1 MERSRPGVQV
11 LLAALAAGLLLA
23 GCGGR
28 GGDGDGTGKQQA
40 DLPMAPDFSFEAYQ
54 GEKELGGR
62 ELRLSDVVALGK
74 PIILNFWAAQCP
86 PCQVEMPEFQE
97 YYDKYRRQVVMLGVD
112 IGALAGLGLP
122 EHAVSLLH
130 TLKITYPAVTTA
142 DEHVQ
147 KEYELIGLP
156 ATYFINSEG
165 QIAHSW
171 TGFLTKEKLEELA
184 GALIDAEK

>member
-1 MERSRPGVQV
+1 MERSRPGVHV
-11 LLAALAAGLLLA
+11 LLAALASGLLLA
-23 GCGGR
+23 GCGGK
-28 GGDGDGTGKQQA
+28 GGDGGGPVQA

-97 YYDKYRRQVVMLGVD
+97 YYDKHRKQVLMLGVD
-112 IGALAGLGLP
+112 VGAMQNLGLP
-122 EHAVSLLH
+122 QHALSLLH

-142 DEHVQ
+142 DEHVGSAYQ
-147 KEYELIGLP
+147 ILGLP
-156 ATYFINSEG
+156 ATYFINSAG
-165 QIAHSW
+165 QIAHTW
-171 TGFLTKEKLEELA
+171 TGLLTKEKLEELA

>member
-1 MERSRPGVQV
+1 MERSRRGMRV
-11 LLAALAAGLLLA
+11 LLAAAAAGLLLA
-23 GCGGR
+23 GCGGK
-28 GGDGDGTGKQQA
+28 GGDRDGGGPIQA
-40 DLPMAPDFSFEAYQ
+40 DLPMAPDFYFEAYQ
-54 GEKELGGR
+54 GEKEIGGR
-62 ELRLSDVVALGK
+62 ELHLSDVVALGK

-97 YYDKYRRQVVMLGVD
+97 YYDKHRKQVLMLGVD

-147 KEYELIGLP
+147 GEYELLGLP
-156 ATYFINSEG
+156 ATYFINSAG
-165 QIAHSW
+165 QIAHTW
-171 TGFLTKEKLEELA
+171 TGLLTKEKLEELA
-184 GALIDAEK
+184 GALIEAEG

>member
-1 MERSRPGVQV
+1 MERSRRGVRV
-11 LLAALAAGLLLA
+11 LLAAAVGLLLA
-23 GCGGR
+23 GCGGK
-28 GGDGDGTGKQQA
+28 GGDGGSPVQA
-40 DLPMAPDFSFEAYQ
+40 DLPMAPDFYFEAYQ

-62 ELRLSDVVALGK
+62 ELHLSDVVALGK

-97 YYDKYRRQVVMLGVD
+97 YYDKHRRQVLMLGVD

-122 EHAVSLLH
+122 EHAISLLH
-130 TLKITYPAVTTA
+130 TLEITYPAVTTA

-147 KEYELIGLP
+147 KEYELLGLP
-156 ATYFINSEG
+156 ATYFINSAG
-165 QIAHSW
+165 QIAHTW

-184 GALIDAEK
+184 GALIDVEK

>member
-1 MERSRPGVQV
+1 MERSRRGLRV
-11 LLAALAAGLLLA
+11 LLASAAAGLLLA

-28 GGDGDGTGKQQA
+28 GSDGGSQVQA

-74 PIILNFWAAQCP
+74 PIILNFWATQCA

-97 YYDKYRRQVVMLGVD
+97 YYNKHRKQVLMLGVD
-112 IGALAGLGLP
+112 ISVLTKIGLP
-122 EHAVSLLH
+122 QHALSLLH
-130 TLKITYPAVTTA
+130 TLKITYPVVTTA

-147 KEYELIGLP
+147 DEYEVLGLP
-156 ATYFINSEG
+156 ATYFINSAG
-165 QIAHSW
+165 QIAETW
-171 TGFLTKEKLEELA
+171 TGLLTKEKLEELG
-184 GALIDAEK
+184 GALIDAER

>member
-1 MERSRPGVQV
+1 MEWSRRGTSV
-11 LLAALAAGLLLA
+11 LLASAAALLLLA
-23 GCGGR
+23 GCGSR
-28 GGDGDGTGKQQA
+28 GGDGDSAVRA
-40 DLPMAPDFSFEAYQ
+40 DLEMAPDFAFEAYQ

-97 YYDKYRRQVVMLGVD
+97 YYDKHRKQVLMLGVD

-147 KEYELIGLP
+147 AEYELLGLP
-156 ATYFINSEG
+156 ATYFINSAG
-165 QIAHSW
+165 QIAHTW
-171 TGFLTKEKLEELA
+171 TGLLTKEKLEELA

>member
-1 MERSRPGVQV
+1 MERSRSGVQV

>member
-1 MERSRPGVQV
+1 MKRSRPGVHV
-11 LLAALAAGLLLA
+11 LLPALAAGLLLA
-23 GCGGR
+23 GLRRQGGR
-28 GGDGDGTGKQQA
+28 RWRPGPGGSADGG
-40 DLPMAPDFSFEAYQ
+40 PDFSFEAYQ

-97 YYDKYRRQVVMLGVD
+97 YYDKHRRQVVMLGVD

-147 KEYELIGLP
+147 KEYELLGLP

-171 TGFLTKEKLEELA
+171 TGLLTREKLEELA

>member
-1 MERSRPGVQV
+1 MERSRQGVHV
-11 LLAALAAGLLLA
+11 LLAAVAAGLLLA

-28 GGDGDGTGKQQA
+28 GGDGDGTGTVQA

-97 YYDKYRRQVVMLGVD
+97 YYNKHRRQVVMLGVD

-147 KEYELIGLP
+147 KEYELLGLP

-171 TGFLTKEKLEELA
+171 TGFLTGEKLEELG

>member
-1 MERSRPGVQV
+1 MERSRRGARA
-11 LLAALAAGLLLA
+11 LLAAAAASLLLA

-28 GGDGDGTGKQQA
+28 GGDGEGGGPA
-40 DLPMAPDFSFEAYQ
+40 RGDLPMAPDFYFEAYQ

-62 ELRLSDVVALGK
+62 ELHLSDVVALGK

-86 PCQVEMPEFQE
+86 PCQVEMPEFEE
-97 YYDKYRRQVVMLGVD
+97 YYQKHRKQVLMLGVD

-147 KEYELIGLP
+147 GEYELLGLP
-156 ATYFINSEG
+156 ATYFINSAG

-184 GALIDAEK
+184 GALIEAER

>member
-1 MERSRPGVQV
+1 MERSRRGVHV

-23 GCGGR
+23 GCGR
-28 GGDGDGTGKQQA
+28 GSDGTGTVQA
-40 DLPMAPDFSFEAYQ
+40 NLPMAPDFQFEAYQ

-86 PCQVEMPEFQE
+86 PCQVEMPEVEE
-97 YYDKYRRQVVMLGVD
+97 YYKKHRKQVLMLGVD

-147 KEYELIGLP
+147 GEYELLGLP
-156 ATYFINSEG
+156 ATYFINSAG
-165 QIAHSW
+165 QIAHTW
-171 TGFLTKEKLEELA
+171 TGLLTKEKLEELA
-184 GALIDAEK
+184 GALIEAEP

>member
-1 MERSRPGVQV
+1 MERSRPGVHV

-23 GCGGR
+23 GCGGK
-28 GGDGDGTGKQQA
+28 GGDEASPVQA
-40 DLPMAPDFSFEAYQ
+40 DLPMAPDFYFEAYQ

-97 YYDKYRRQVVMLGVD
+97 YYDKHRRQVVMLGVD

-147 KEYELIGLP
+147 KEYELLGLP

-171 TGFLTKEKLEELA
+171 TGLLTKEKLEELA

>member
-1 MERSRPGVQV
+1 MERSRRGVRV
-11 LLAALAAGLLLA
+11 LLAAAAAGLLLA
-23 GCGGR
+23 GCGGK
-28 GGDGDGTGKQQA
+28 GGDGGSPVQA
-40 DLPMAPDFSFEAYQ
+40 DLPMAPDFYFEAYQ

-62 ELRLSDVVALGK
+62 ELHLSDVVALGK

-97 YYDKYRRQVVMLGVD
+97 YYDKHRRQVLMLGVD

-122 EHAVSLLH
+122 EHAMSLLH
-130 TLKITYPAVTTA
+130 TLEITYPAVTTA

-147 KEYELIGLP
+147 KEYELLGLP
-156 ATYFINSEG
+156 ATYFINSAG
-165 QIAHSW
+165 QIAHTW

>member
-1 MERSRPGVQV
+1 MNRSRRGTRV
-11 LLAALAAGLLLA
+11 LLAASAAALLLA

-28 GGDGDGTGKQQA
+28 GGGDGESPLQA
-40 DLPMAPDFSFEAYQ
+40 DLPMAADFYFEAYQ

-62 ELRLSDVVALGK
+62 ELRLNDVVALGK
-74 PIILNFWAAQCP
+74 PIILNFWAAWCP

-97 YYDKYRRQVVMLGVD
+97 YYDKHRKQVLMLGVD

-147 KEYELIGLP
+147 AEYKLLGLP
-156 ATYFINSEG
+156 ATYFINSAG
-165 QIAHSW
+165 QIVETW

-184 GALIDAEK
+184 GALIDAER